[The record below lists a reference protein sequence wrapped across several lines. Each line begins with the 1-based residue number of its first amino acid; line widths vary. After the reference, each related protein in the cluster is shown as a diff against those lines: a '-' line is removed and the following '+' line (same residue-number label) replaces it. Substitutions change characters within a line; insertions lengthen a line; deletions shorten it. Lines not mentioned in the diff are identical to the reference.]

1 MTPRQCYR
9 AFYAGLRHKKSGSLD
24 ERFRGCSGV
33 NILYP
38 ERFAEW
44 ILNAFTEDVWD
55 EALEAAHLTME
66 IRTTCCL

>member
-9 AFYAGLRHKKSGSLD
+9 AFYAALRHRESGSLD
-24 ERFRGCSGV
+24 ERFRGVPGV

-44 ILNAFTEDVWD
+44 VCEYFTEDVWD
-55 EALEAAHLTME
+55 QALEAAHLTMAA
-66 IRTTCCL
+66 R